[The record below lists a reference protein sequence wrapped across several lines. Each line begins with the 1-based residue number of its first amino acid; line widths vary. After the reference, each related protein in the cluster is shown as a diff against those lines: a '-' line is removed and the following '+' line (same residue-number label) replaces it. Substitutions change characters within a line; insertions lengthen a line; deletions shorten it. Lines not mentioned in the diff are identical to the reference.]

1 LEFICADYTKTLH
14 TLLRFELSA
23 KKKIMIYTGLAVIA
37 TKRLDLNKLE
47 SCLASLNAFPQEELQ
62 TFAINPLN
70 CLETVYYYLKYGI
83 INKEAFTELTH
94 FYFNPPV
101 NDDSLK
107 NNNANDVLCLLA
119 VYTLSVC
126 NSPVKTLRFINALDK
141 VYTHEQVNSQSFN
154 FMLQLAG
161 AEAHFALGKTCEG
174 NKIYEEIT
182 VSYEKDKDSFTPF
195 MKASYYLLKVKTGLY
210 NRDKA
215 AMQQALKSLIYLAD
229 NTGLKLIK
237 VQAFVFILLNKCK
250 LDLDDSYINQAYYEF
265 TRIIR
270 GIGFREESFVDNC
283 VIMAI
288 R

>member
-1 LEFICADYTKTLH
+1 
-14 TLLRFELSA
+14 
-23 KKKIMIYTGLAVIA
+23 
-37 TKRLDLNKLE
+37 
-47 SCLASLNAFPQEELQ
+47 
-62 TFAINPLN
+62 
-70 CLETVYYYLKYGI
+70 
-83 INKEAFTELTH
+83 
-94 FYFNPPV
+94 
-101 NDDSLK
+101 
-107 NNNANDVLCLLA
+107 
-119 VYTLSVC
+119 
-126 NSPVKTLRFINALDK
+126 
-141 VYTHEQVNSQSFN
+141 
-154 FMLQLAG
+154 MLQLAS

-237 VQAFVFILLNKCK
+237 VQAFVFILSNKCK